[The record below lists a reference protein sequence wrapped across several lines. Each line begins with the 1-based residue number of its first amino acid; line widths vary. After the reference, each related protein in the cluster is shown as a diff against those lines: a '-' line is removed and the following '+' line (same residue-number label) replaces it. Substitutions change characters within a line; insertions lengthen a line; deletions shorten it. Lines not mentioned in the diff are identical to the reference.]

1 MKASVVLPGI
11 VVLSTMLLAS
21 SQAATPT
28 AVAWIIAA
36 EAVGQAAPPA
46 QNGPAADPRR
56 QADDLLRQARKAL
69 KEGQFDQADGLIG
82 QAERLGVKYDPVWD
96 RFADTPTVLK
106 KLAADERAKSKGG
119 TAKPSSLFPAFLTPG
134 DKEPAI
140 APQPPQDPFA
150 ARNAREN
157 TVEKITSGSAPQNH
171 PTAPFLANPAELAA
185 KDQQGP
191 PLLPGGQSPPGMAGQ
206 PAANPYA
213 LPAEGNPLARGAELP
228 NTPPSFT
235 PPTFNSEPNA
245 QPVPGTSDQL
255 AGLNLPAPRELGR
268 PDEAPQRLPAPPF
281 TPGAQTAS
289 SQQPVANNPEKKA
302 EALKL
307 VAEAR
312 MALDKG
318 DLNTASDLAKR
329 ADGLRVPDSQ
339 FGPGETRPWQIVLE
353 VDKAVYRR
361 QGVQVAGGQQG
372 PGSLPGVPGGP
383 QYPVQPGVFNQGNN
397 EPSRVQPAAA
407 LSANLIRQSPDALG
421 ATHPLRLYDE
431 GIKAL
436 EAQDR
441 DTAMRKFTEAWK
453 QQEQL
458 DPEMRAALKD
468 KLTFLRAANPPGT
481 PGNQASQPLPRPD
494 APASPIQP
502 PQTSPTLEA
511 AGSQQEV
518 ARQRLQREFSNEQKA
533 AEALAQTDPRAA
545 LAKIKAF
552 RERVVAAEIDANARK
567 NLLTLVDRRASELQT
582 YIDNNK
588 ASIENTEKNRAVLAD
603 RARDQELTYEVQDKL
618 ASLVEQ
624 FNKLMDDRRYAEAVV
639 IAKQA
644 RELAPNEPVTVSLI
658 EKGQLAMNVARSDST
673 RKNKENAF
681 QQQLEDVDNASYADV
696 NDNEPL
702 VFNPRRWGELTRRR
716 RGLLEQRN
724 RLSPAEQ
731 EIQKSL
737 GKPVEVKFV
746 NRPLNEV
753 VNVLS
758 QMTGV
763 NIYLDPQGLHAEGVT
778 VDTPV
783 TLDLSMP
790 ISLKSALNLLLEP
803 LRLSY
808 VIQNEVLRVT
818 SQQTRDSNV
827 YAKVYYVADLV
838 VPIPNFTPTYNMGIA
853 GALKESLATLGYGG
867 NGSPLGRAPLT
878 VAKND
883 PNAAAGMNPA
893 ILGQQAMSENGMFPS
908 SSSRNPHTPGGPGG
922 MGGGVQADF
931 DPLIDLITSTIE
943 PDSWQD
949 VGGPGSIS
957 GFDTNLSLVVSQR
970 QDIHERIAD
979 LLEQLR
985 RLQDLQVTIE
995 VRFITV
1001 SDRFFERIGI
1011 DFDFNIDDNTHLNS
1025 FIDQI
1030 PTPQGS
1036 VPLSPFDD
1044 DFRSFAVGLTPTG
1057 PTADLDYRFSQGG
1070 FTTAVPQF
1078 GGFDAGSAANFGFAI
1093 LSDIEVFFLLQAAQ
1107 GDDRTNVLQ
1116 APKVTLFNGQQ
1127 ATIIDSSFRPFVTS
1141 VVPVVGDFA
1150 AAHQPVIVVLSEGT
1164 MMSVQAVVSSDRR
1177 FVRLTLVPFFS
1188 QIGDVETFTFT
1199 GSVTTNSGTVIQ
1211 DPSNPD
1217 NNVTNGQ
1224 SRTVSG
1230 TTVQLPTLATTT
1242 VTTTVSVPDGG
1253 TVLLGGIKRLREG
1266 RVERG
1271 LPLVSKIPYVSRLF
1285 TNVGI
1290 GRDAQSLMMMVT
1302 PRIIIQ
1308 EEEEEKLGI
1317 DFEDPGA

>member
-1 MKASVVLPGI
+1 MKVSVVLPGI
-11 VVLSTMLLAS
+11 VVATTMLLAS

-28 AVAWIIAA
+28 AVAWMISV
-36 EAVGQAAPPA
+36 EATGQTAPA
-46 QNGPAADPRR
+46 GPRR
-56 QADDLLRQARKAL
+56 QADDLLLQARKAV
-69 KEGQFDQADGLIG
+69 KEGQFDQADSLIA
-82 QAERLGVKYDPVWD
+82 QADKLGVKYDPVWD
-96 RFADTPTVLK
+96 KFADTPAKIKALV
-106 KLAADERAKSKGG
+106 AEERAKAKGG
-119 TAKPSSLFPAFLTPG
+119 VAKPSSLFPAFMNPAAP
-134 DKEPAI
+134 KEPA
-140 APQPPQDPFA
+140 AAAQPPQDPFA

-157 TVEKITSGSAPQNH
+157 TVEQITSGST
-171 PTAPFLANPAELAA
+171 PTNNPTQPFMMNPNEMAA
-185 KDQQGP
+185 RDNQAL
-191 PLLPGGQSPPGMAGQ
+191 PLLPNGQSPPGTAPTQ
-206 PAANPYA
+206 TQNPYA
-213 LPAEGNPLARGAELP
+213 LPAEGNPLARGNDA
-228 NTPPSFT
+228 PSFT
-235 PPTFNSEPNA
+235 PPTFNPPGAA
-245 QPVPGTSDQL
+245 QQGNRPSAEQL
-255 AGLNLPAPRELGR
+255 ADLNLPAAAQPGR
-268 PDEAPQRLPAPPF
+268 PDEAPQRLPMPAF
-281 TPGAQTAS
+281 TPGNPQATA
-289 SQQPVANNPEKKA
+289 PANPQAAKA
-302 EALKL
+302 EAMRL
-307 VAEAR
+307 VAQAR
-312 MALDKG
+312 LALDSG
-318 DLNTASDLAKR
+318 DVNAAQLLAKQ
-329 ADGLRVPDSQ
+329 ADGLRVPDSM
-339 FGPGETRPWQIVLE
+339 FGPGETRPWQLMLD

-361 QGVQVAGGQQG
+361 QGMQAAGGVQAA
-372 PGSLPGVPGGP
+372 GGP
-383 QYPVQPGVFNQGNN
+383 QFPVQPGVYNPGRDG
-397 EPSRVQPAAA
+397 SRNQPASAV
-407 LSANLIRQSPDALG
+407 SANLMRQNPESIG
-421 ATHPLRLYDE
+421 ASHPIRLYEE
-431 GIKAL
+431 GVKAL
-436 EAQDR
+436 EGQDR

-453 QQEQL
+453 QQDQL
-458 DPEMRAALKD
+458 EPEMRAALKD
-468 KLTFLRAANPPGT
+468 KLTFLRANNLPA
-481 PGNQASQPLPRPD
+481 QPLPRPEL
-494 APASPIQP
+494 PAQPIGP
-502 PQTSPTLEA
+502 PTSPALEA
-511 AGSQQEV
+511 VGSQQEV
-518 ARQRLQREFSNEQKA
+518 ARQRLLREFTNEQKA
-533 AEALAQTDPRAA
+533 AEQLAQTDPRAA

-552 RERVVAAEIDANARK
+552 RERVTSAELDTTARK
-567 NLLTLVDRRASELQT
+567 NLLTMVDRRASELQT

-588 ASIENTEKNRAVLAD
+588 STIDNAEANRAILNE
-603 RARDQELTYEVQDKL
+603 RARNNEAKYEMQDKL
-618 ASLVEQ
+618 ASMVEQ
-624 FNKLMDDRRYAEAVV
+624 FNKLMDESRYAEAVV
-639 IAKQA
+639 IAKKA
-644 RELAPNEPVTVSLI
+644 RELNPNDPVTVSMI
-658 EKGQLAMNVARSDST
+658 EKGGLAVRIAEGAASKR
-673 RKNKENAF
+673 NKENYFSDAM
-681 QQQLEDVDNASYADV
+681 QDIDNSTAGNVTDA
-696 NDNEPL
+696 NPL
-702 VFNPRRWGELTRRR
+702 VFNPTRWGDLTRRR
-716 RGLLEQRN
+716 RSLLEQRT
-724 RLSPAEQ
+724 RLSPAEM

-737 GKPVEVKFV
+737 GKPVEVNFE

-783 TLDLSMP
+783 SIKLSQP

-853 GALKESLATLGYGG
+853 GALKESLSTLGYGG
-867 NGSPLGRAPLT
+867 NGSPLGRAPLA
-878 VAKND
+878 VASTD
-883 PNAAAGMNPA
+883 PNHAQNSLNPTV
-893 ILGQQAMSENGMFPS
+893 LGQQAIMGQQPNSQNGMFPTAS
-908 SSSRNPHTPGGPGG
+908 NRNALSAGGPGG

-995 VRFITV
+995 VRFITC
-1001 SDRFFERIGI
+1001 SDRFFERIGV
-1011 DFDFNIDDNTHLNS
+1011 DFDFNIDDNTHLNAVR
-1025 FIDQI
+1025 DQL
-1030 PTPQGS
+1030 PTPQQS
-1036 VPLSPFDD
+1036 APLSPFDD
-1044 DFRSFAVGLTPTG
+1044 DFRSLSFGLTPTG
-1057 PTADLDYRFSQGG
+1057 PTADLDYRFSNGN
-1070 FTTAVPQF
+1070 FVTAIPQF

-1127 ATIIDSSFRPFVTS
+1127 ATVIDSSFRPFVTS
-1141 VVPVVGDFA
+1141 VIPVVGDFA
-1150 AAHQPVIVVLSEGT
+1150 AAYQPVIVVLSEGT
-1164 MMSVQAVVSSDRR
+1164 MMSVQAVVSADRR

-1199 GSVTTNSGTVIQ
+1199 GSVTTDTGTVIQ

-1217 NNVTNGQ
+1217 KNVTNGA

-1317 DFEDPGA
+1317 EFDE